1 VNERANVNPRASTL
15 GEPAYRQAGEE
26 SERTITKTL
35 FRLSMFDIITFGSA
49 TRDLFIKTKDFRIL
63 KNKKFLTGQG
73 LCFNLGSKIYLDKL
87 FFATGGGGTN
97 TAALFA
103 KQGLKTA
110 YIGRVGKD
118 PGGRAIKEEL
128 TKLGIKEF
136 ISEDKDKNTAY
147 SIILSSVG
155 RGRTILVYH
164 GASHELEKKDIP
176 FSKLKAKW
184 FYIAGLSG
192 KSAKTLIPIINF
204 AKRNKIKIA
213 LNPGAVQLSLGLNG
227 LKNVLSVVDVLIL
240 NHEEA
245 ARLTGLSYNKEK
257 EIFRKLDKF
266 VSNIVV
272 MTKGPKGVIVSD
284 GRYLYKAGVF
294 KEKRYLDRTG
304 AGDAF
309 GAGFVTGFIKTNKIE
324 EAIRL
329 GSANGTSIIEYL
341 GAKNGILTR
350 NQFLRDKR
358 WRKIKI
364 IKQKST

>member
-1 VNERANVNPRASTL
+1 
-15 GEPAYRQAGEE
+15 
-26 SERTITKTL
+26 
-35 FRLSMFDIITFGSA
+35 MFDIVTFGSA
-49 TRDLFIKTKDFRIL
+49 TRDLFVKSKNFKTL
-63 KNKKFLTGQG
+63 KGKNFITGKG
-73 LCFNLGSKIYLDKL
+73 LCFDLGSKVYLNDL

-97 TAALFA
+97 TAALFV

-110 YIGRVGKD
+110 YVGRVGKD

-128 TKLGIKEF
+128 VKLGIKEF
-136 ISEDKDKNTAY
+136 VSEDKDKRTAY
-147 SIILSSVG
+147 SIILSAAG

-176 FSKLKAKW
+176 FGPSTGEAGKLKAEW

-204 AKRNKIKIA
+204 ARRNKIKIA
-213 LNPGAVQLSLGLNG
+213 LNPGLAQLSLGLKG
-227 LKNVLSVVDVLIL
+227 LKNVLSTVDVLIL
-240 NHEEA
+240 NQEEA
-245 ARLTGLSYNKEK
+245 ARLTKLSYNKEK
-257 EIFRKLDKF
+257 EIFRKLNKF

-272 MTKGPKGVIVSD
+272 MTKGPKGVVVSD
-284 GRYLYKAGVF
+284 GKYTYRAGTF

-309 GAGFVTGFIKTNKIE
+309 GAGFVTGLIKTNKIK

-341 GAKNGILTR
+341 GAKNGILSKTQFSKERRWKQFKITR
-350 NQFLRDKR
+350 SKL
-358 WRKIKI
+358 
-364 IKQKST
+364 